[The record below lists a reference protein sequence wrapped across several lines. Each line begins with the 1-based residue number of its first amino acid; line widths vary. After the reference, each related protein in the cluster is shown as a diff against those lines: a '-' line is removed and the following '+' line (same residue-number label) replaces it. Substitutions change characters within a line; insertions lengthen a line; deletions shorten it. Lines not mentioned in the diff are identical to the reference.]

1 MLHAD
6 TDACV
11 HAACTLHL
19 HDACLPMNILGIHT
33 SCTCTAYALPL
44 LGANQFLRHGGEARA
59 RALRQLRQG
68 GVRGRGAPPCAD
80 RHRVS
85 ACALLPTGFA
95 LRRDRYRRHWRR
107 SDSIVPSAPV
117 GSTVRSS
124 QSSLPVF
131 TAQAY
136 FTALLTER
144 TGVPAW
150 SDAPSA
156 VPELGSCA
164 SARVARRLLPS
175 GSW

>member
-1 MLHAD
+1 M
-6 TDACV
+6 

-144 TGVPAW
+144 NGVPAW